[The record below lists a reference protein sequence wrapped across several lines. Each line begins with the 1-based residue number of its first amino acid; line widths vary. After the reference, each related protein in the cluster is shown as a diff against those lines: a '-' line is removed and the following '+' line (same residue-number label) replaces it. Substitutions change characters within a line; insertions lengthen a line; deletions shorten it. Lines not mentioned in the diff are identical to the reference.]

1 MVEYNV
7 IALLEQIGFVK
18 GTDLFLAN
26 LPQGTSEGVAVKT
39 SGEISDDGAL
49 DVVTLS
55 VVVVYNDN
63 SMALENARAIKNKLK
78 ADVGRLGS
86 SSATMLPITLTGYGT
101 DELGRQ
107 IYAVTAQV
115 AY

>member
-18 GTDLFLAN
+18 GTDLFMAN
-26 LPQGTSEGVAVKT
+26 LPQGVSEGVVVKT
-39 SGEISDDGAL
+39 TGEISDDGAL
-49 DVVTLS
+49 DIATLS

-63 SMALENARAIKNKLK
+63 STALVNARAIKNKLK
-78 ADVGRLGS
+78 FDVGRVGS